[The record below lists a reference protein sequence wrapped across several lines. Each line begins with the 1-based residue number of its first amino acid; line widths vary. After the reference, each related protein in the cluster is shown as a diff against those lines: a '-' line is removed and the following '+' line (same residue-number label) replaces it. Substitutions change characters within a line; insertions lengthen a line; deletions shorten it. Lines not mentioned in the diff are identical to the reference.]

1 MLPHDRL
8 PYSPIVE
15 RKPLRFPDGVRLVVW
30 PVMSLEVWDIAR
42 PMARIVIT
50 PPQGQPLQ
58 PDHPNW
64 SWHEYGM
71 RVGFWRLKAALEAL
85 KLTPTVTINGRTCEV
100 YPQVV
105 DACLKNDWEI
115 NAHSYEQIPM
125 HKIEDQRAAIAK
137 TMETIGKFTGK
148 RPRGWFGPGLTQ
160 TLDTVDHLA
169 EAGIE
174 YIGDWVADDD
184 PVTLRTKHNPIVA
197 LPYSFELHDIVMM
210 SLQNHPSDIFYAR
223 TMDQFACLYEES
235 KERAKIMAIAV
246 HPYLSGVPHRIAH
259 VRRTFEEL
267 LAMPGVV
274 SWNGRMILDWYLQQ
288 QAGAPR

>member
-1 MLPHDRL
+1 MLPHERL

-105 DACLKNDWEI
+105 EACLRNNWEI

-125 HKIEDQRAAIAK
+125 HKIDDQRAVIAK
-137 TMETIGKFTGK
+137 TMETIEGFTGR

-184 PVTLRTKHNPIVA
+184 PVTLRTKHKPIVA

-210 SLQNHPSDIFYAR
+210 SLQSHPSDMFYNR

-246 HPYLSGVPHRIAH
+246 HPYLSGAPHRIAH

-274 SWNGRMILDWYLQQ
+274 SWDGHRILDWYLRQ
-288 QAGAPR
+288 QASATG